1 MTAAVVVENLLY
13 VLGAVAGI
21 LIGAL
26 AVTLRHRRPTST
38 EDHVALFH
46 KGLQAL
52 APEAAPGRRRRAPVA
67 TRPVIVPRPPRSV
80 RAVLPTAAAPISAPG
95 PEPTVT
101 EAETV

>member
-1 MTAAVVVENLLY
+1 VTAAVVVENLLY
-13 VLGAVAGI
+13 VFGALAGI

-26 AVTLRHRRPTST
+26 VVTLRHRRPTSI

-52 APEAAPGRRRRAPVA
+52 APDHAPRGRRRVPAA
-67 TRPVIVPRPPRSV
+67 TRPAVVPHPARSV
-80 RAVLPTAAAPISAPG
+80 RAVRPAPG
-95 PEPTVT
+95 ASPPTVT